1 MSAQISPVHRSIRRH
16 VIAAAAGFALL
27 TIGIGGLSASVE
39 FSGAVVAPGSVVVD
53 RHVKKV
59 QHPTGGVV
67 GAINVRDGDRVKAGA
82 VVLRLDET
90 VARASLAIVEKGLD
104 ELAAR
109 QMRLVAERDGAAEMA
124 VSLRMAA
131 RRSMPEVE
139 DLLGGELKLFA
150 ARREARL
157 GQVRQLRERIDQTRE
172 QIHGLEQQA
181 VSKADETDLIR
192 KELVGVESLYRSQLV
207 PLTRVTNLRREET
220 RLRGERG
227 QLISETAQAR
237 GRLSEI
243 EQQIIQIDQDLRS
256 EVSKELREIQAKQ
269 AELVERKT
277 AADDVL
283 ARIDLLAPQ
292 DGVVHQLAVFNPGGV
307 IGAAETVML
316 IVPDGEDLMVE
327 AKIAPQDI
335 DQVRVGQ
342 KAFIRMSG
350 LNQRTTP
357 ELAGEVTMVAAD
369 VVVDQRS
376 GASHFPVRIA
386 LAPGERAR
394 LGERVLV
401 PGMPA
406 EAFVQTD
413 YRTML
418 SYFTKPLADQVAK
431 AFRQD

>member
-1 MSAQISPVHRSIRRH
+1 MSAQISPVEHSIRRH
-16 VIAAAAGFALL
+16 VLAAGAGFALL
-27 TIGIGGLSASVE
+27 TLGVGGLSASVE

-109 QMRLVAERDGAAEMA
+109 QMRLVAERDGAPEMA
-124 VSLRMAA
+124 VSARIAA
-131 RRSMPEVE
+131 RRGMPEVE

-150 ARREARL
+150 ARREARM

-172 QIHGLEQQA
+172 QVNGLEQQA
-181 VSKADETDLIR
+181 ASKADETDLIR

-292 DGVVHQLAVFNPGGV
+292 DGVVHQLAVFNAGGV

-327 AKIAPQDI
+327 AKIAPQDV
-335 DQVRVGQ
+335 DQVRLGQ
-342 KAFIRMSG
+342 KAFLRMSG

-357 ELAGEVTMVAAD
+357 ELAGEVAMVAAD

-376 GASHFPVRIA
+376 GAAHFPVRIA

-394 LGERVLV
+394 LGERILV

-413 YRTML
+413 SRTML